1 MSWTHCGRMRH
12 ARHTTTC
19 CNQHVCA
26 NTLRWNANR
35 YKTCEPGGHT
45 STSTSTSTKTL
56 TLTQHVSF
64 NWFLF
69 GSDFSITTIAASWC
83 CTLHIPYLNNL
94 LFFIHSH
101 SQWIQK
107 QKILI
112 VACAIACLFKHKIF
126 HDCVAILWRFS
137 MCRFFSV
144 SLFFARMLISSRVAV
159 TNIVNYTIKSVW

>member
-107 QKILI
+107 QKKINRCL
-112 VACAIACLFKHKIF
+112 CNRLPFQTQNFSRLRCDTLAIFNVPF
-126 HDCVAILWRFS
+126 FFGVS
-137 MCRFFSV
+137 FFS
-144 SLFFARMLISSRVAV
+144 LEC
-159 TNIVNYTIKSVW
+159 